1 MYPKI
6 FQNQFFA
13 KPSARL
19 VSTRRSFILGAVA
32 TTAGLAIGY
41 RMTGTARA
49 EDTPAAAPVHPF
61 QPYIV
66 IAPDGA
72 VTITS
77 SQFEMGQGSYFG
89 IATLVN
95 EELGADWA

>member
-6 FQNQFFA
+6 FQDQSFA
-13 KPSARL
+13 KPLVSF

-32 TTAGLAIGY
+32 TAAGLAIGY

-49 EDTPAAAPVHPF
+49 EETPAAAPVHPF
-61 QPYIV
+61 QPYIA

-72 VTITS
+72 VIITS
-77 SQFEMGQGSYFG
+77 SQFEMGQGTISAFQH
-89 IATLVN
+89 
-95 EELGADWA
+95 W